1 MCVCVCVCVCACVLD
16 REGSKVFA
24 SRTPVVVYMAVYL
37 TCYSDC
43 LTGFQEPL
51 LPPYRHHIGLK
62 NVTDTSSRN
71 ELHYLGTLL
80 VEFCH
85 ARCQTLILSVLV
97 RYFEMSVVKVGV
109 KMVM

>member
-1 MCVCVCVCVCACVLD
+1 M
-16 REGSKVFA
+16 FA
-24 SRTPVVVYMAVYL
+24 SRTPVVVYMAVHL
-37 TCYSDC
+37 TSYSDC

-62 NVTDTSSRN
+62 NVTDTSRRN

-97 RYFEMSVVKVGV
+97 RLF
-109 KMVM
+109 